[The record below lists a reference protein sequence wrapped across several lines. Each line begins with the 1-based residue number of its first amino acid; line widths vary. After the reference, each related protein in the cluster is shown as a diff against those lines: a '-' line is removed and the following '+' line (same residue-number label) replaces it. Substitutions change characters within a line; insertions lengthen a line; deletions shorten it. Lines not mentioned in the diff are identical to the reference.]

1 MIGPMFELLI
11 LSLLLVLLVLSLG
24 LPLLLSPDSR
34 APVMISFCILTA
46 FVAAIIWS
54 TGAWWILLP
63 IAALIFW
70 AVRLDG
76 RDRETPVGDLDRRG
90 RSAPTRLRLRL
101 WGAASLAVPALFA
114 ALFFVPFG
122 SAVTFVVPGMAI
134 AMAAMT
140 LFRYSFYRSALRDY
154 EAGPGP
160 ETTAT
165 PAALG

>member
-1 MIGPMFELLI
+1 MFELLI

-34 APVMISFCILTA
+34 APAMISFCILTA

-54 TGAWWILLP
+54 TGAWWCLLP

-70 AVRLDG
+70 VVRLDANEAG
-76 RDRETPVGDLDRRG
+76 APVAALDRRG

-122 SAVTFVVPGMAI
+122 SAVTVVVPGMAI

-140 LFRYSFYRSALRDY
+140 LFRYSFDRSALRDY